1 MEELDCGQTCIPSC
15 DNTPLVCEEMIN
27 PACVML
33 QGSYPYLGL
42 TGTFT
47 LQELLERLEQVQK
60 NNKIL
65 LNSLQSQID
74 GL

>member
-1 MEELDCGQTCIPSC
+1 MSDHCNQTCIPAC
-15 DNTPLVCEEMIN
+15 DNTPLECNEIVN
-27 PACVML
+27 PGCIML

-42 TGTFT
+42 TGTFS

-65 LNSLQSQID
+65 LNSLQTQID
-74 GL
+74 AL